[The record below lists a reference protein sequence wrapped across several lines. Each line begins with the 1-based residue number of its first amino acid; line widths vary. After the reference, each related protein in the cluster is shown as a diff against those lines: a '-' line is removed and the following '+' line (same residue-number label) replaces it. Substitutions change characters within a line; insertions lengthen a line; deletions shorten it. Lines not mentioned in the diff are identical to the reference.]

1 MSAAFQKRSP
11 FNSDVSRGKSLPSE
25 FIPKTPKDVSVHTFI
40 YSGYSCKLYQR
51 NPGIF
56 RSYYYIQML
65 RSWRV
70 RTRECMGKQEEE
82 KRNQDIIC
90 ERKLE
95 GKDHFEDLAVDEKL

>member
-1 MSAAFQKRSP
+1 MSVYIPLFTVAIP
-11 FNSDVSRGKSLPSE
+11 VNYTSE
-25 FIPKTPKDVSVHTFI
+25 IREF
-40 YSGYSCKLYQR
+40 L
-51 NPGIF
+51 
-56 RSYYYIQML
+56 SYYYIQML